1 MHDDVPDPQHDL
13 RYAVA
18 MERIAEHL
26 EESKRVY
33 ARIEALEAMVAVQQ
47 EQMKT
52 VLEFQGDVK
61 RAFWMVIT
69 GGVVVLWW
77 GVQKWIE
84 HGR

>member
-1 MHDDVPDPQHDL
+1 MIEESHDI

-47 EQMKT
+47 AQMKAAM
-52 VLEFQGDVK
+52 EFQADVK
-61 RAFWMVIT
+61 RVFWMIIT
-69 GGVVVLWW
+69 GGAVILWW

>member
-1 MHDDVPDPQHDL
+1 MIEESHDV

-18 MERIAEHL
+18 MERIVEHL

-33 ARIEALEAMVAVQQ
+33 ARIEALEALVAVQQ

-52 VLEFQGDVK
+52 VLEFQADVK
-61 RAFWMVIT
+61 RVFWMVVT
-69 GGVVVLWW
+69 GGAIVLWW

>member
-1 MHDDVPDPQHDL
+1 MIDEAHDI

-33 ARIEALEAMVAVQQ
+33 ERIEALESLTAVQQ
-47 EQMKT
+47 AHIKSM
-52 VLEFQGDVK
+52 LDFQADVK
-61 RAFWMVIT
+61 RVFWMVIT

-77 GVQKWIE
+77 IVQHWLE

>member
-1 MHDDVPDPQHDL
+1 V
-13 RYAVA
+13 
-18 MERIAEHL
+18 EHL

-33 ARIEALEAMVAVQQ
+33 ARIEALEALVAVQQ

-52 VLEFQGDVK
+52 VLEFQADVK
-61 RAFWMVIT
+61 RVFWMVVT
-69 GGVVVLWW
+69 GGAIVLWW

>member
-1 MHDDVPDPQHDL
+1 MIDADENI

-47 EQMKT
+47 EQMKAAM
-52 VLEFQGDVK
+52 EFQADIK
-61 RAFWMVIT
+61 RVFWMVIT
-69 GGVVVLWW
+69 GGAIVLWW

>member
-1 MHDDVPDPQHDL
+1 MIEESHDI

-26 EESKRVY
+26 EEYKRVY
-33 ARIEALEAMVAVQQ
+33 ARIEALEAMMAVQQ

-52 VLEFQGDVK
+52 VMEFQADIK

-69 GGVVVLWW
+69 GGAIVLWW
-77 GVQKWIE
+77 IVQKWVE
-84 HGR
+84 HGK

>member
-1 MHDDVPDPQHDL
+1 MIDEAHDI

-47 EQMKT
+47 EQMKAL
-52 VLEFQGDVK
+52 LEFQADVK

-69 GGVVVLWW
+69 GGAVILWW

>member
-1 MHDDVPDPQHDL
+1 MIEEAHDI

-33 ARIEALEAMVAVQQ
+33 ARIEALESLTAVQQ
-47 EQMKT
+47 AHIESM
-52 VLEFQGDVK
+52 LDFQADVK
-61 RAFWMVIT
+61 RVFWMVIT
-69 GGVVVLWW
+69 GGAVILWW

>member
-1 MHDDVPDPQHDL
+1 MIEEPHDI

-18 MERIAEHL
+18 MERIVEHL

-47 EQMKT
+47 EQ
-52 VLEFQGDVK
+52 LRQIESFQCDVK
-61 RAFWMVIT
+61 RGFWMVIT
-69 GGVVVLWW
+69 GGVVALWW
-77 GVQKWIE
+77 GIQKWIE

>member
-1 MHDDVPDPQHDL
+1 MIEESHDV

-33 ARIEALEAMVAVQQ
+33 ARIEALEALVAVQQ

-52 VLEFQGDVK
+52 VLEFQADVK
-61 RAFWMVIT
+61 RVFWMVVT
-69 GGVVVLWW
+69 GGAIVLWW